1 MTPAS
6 DLQGNDPR
14 PMDFRF
20 LFLEPQGRL
29 APKPFGRGLVLLTG
43 GGMII
48 SVLTAVVSPGL
59 NVLQYALVFP
69 YICLFGKR
77 LHDAGLTAW
86 LWIAFLAGLGFLN
99 MFLSAMLLPVLSPEV
114 STALYRACQEAV
126 NNAVKY
132 SGADLLEVTL
142 SATPE
147 LSMVISDTGK
157 GFDAATVQRGKGM
170 ANIPQRCSRAGFTAV
185 CTSAP
190 GKGCTWRIRQ
200 QLPEQV
206 LSMPHHVERKGPVSH
221 AKH

>member
-43 GGMII
+43 AGMMI

-99 MFLSAMLLPVLSPEV
+99 MFLSAMLLPALSPGAFAIQVEV
-114 STALYRACQEAV
+114 QE
-126 NNAVKY
+126 
-132 SGADLLEVTL
+132 TMQ
-142 SATPE
+142 T
-147 LSMVISDTGK
+147 
-157 GFDAATVQRGKGM
+157 
-170 ANIPQRCSRAGFTAV
+170 AGFTAAFEELALRAEEYARL
-185 CTSAP
+185 SAVTTLAAFLISSAITGFAAFRLRSDP
-190 GKGCTWRIRQ
+190 KPNR
-200 QLPEQV
+200 
-206 LSMPHHVERKGPVSH
+206 HGPPTLGGP
-221 AKH
+221 AGTFN

>member
-43 GGMII
+43 AGMMI

-99 MFLSAMLLPVLSPEV
+99 MFLSAMLLPVLSPGAFAIQVEV
-114 STALYRACQEAV
+114 QE
-126 NNAVKY
+126 
-132 SGADLLEVTL
+132 TMQ
-142 SATPE
+142 T
-147 LSMVISDTGK
+147 
-157 GFDAATVQRGKGM
+157 
-170 ANIPQRCSRAGFTAV
+170 AGFTAAFEELALRAEEYARL
-185 CTSAP
+185 SAVTTLAAFLISSAITGFAAFRLRSDP
-190 GKGCTWRIRQ
+190 RPNR
-200 QLPEQV
+200 
-206 LSMPHHVERKGPVSH
+206 HGPPTLGGP
-221 AKH
+221 AGTFN

>member
-99 MFLSAMLLPVLSPEV
+99 MFLSAMLLPVLSPGAFAIQV
-114 STALYRACQEAV
+114 VCAPVGGDDAGGVPDLQRDHRLCRVPPALGPRTQPPRPADPRRPGRHVQLIPSQKAST
-126 NNAVKY
+126 
-132 SGADLLEVTL
+132 
-142 SATPE
+142 P
-147 LSMVISDTGK
+147 
-157 GFDAATVQRGKGM
+157 
-170 ANIPQRCSRAGFTAV
+170 
-185 CTSAP
+185 
-190 GKGCTWRIRQ
+190 
-200 QLPEQV
+200 
-206 LSMPHHVERKGPVSH
+206 
-221 AKH
+221 

>member
-43 GGMII
+43 AGMMI

-99 MFLSAMLLPVLSPEV
+99 MFLSAILLPVLSPGAFAIQVEV
-114 STALYRACQEAV
+114 QE
-126 NNAVKY
+126 
-132 SGADLLEVTL
+132 TMQ
-142 SATPE
+142 T
-147 LSMVISDTGK
+147 
-157 GFDAATVQRGKGM
+157 
-170 ANIPQRCSRAGFTAV
+170 AGFTAAFEDLALRAEEYARL
-185 CTSAP
+185 SAVTTLAAFLISSAIT
-190 GKGCTWRIRQ
+190 GFAAFRLRSD
-200 QLPEQV
+200 PE
-206 LSMPHHVERKGPVSH
+206 PNRHGPPTLGGP
-221 AKH
+221 AGTFN

>member
-43 GGMII
+43 AGMMI

-99 MFLSAMLLPVLSPEV
+99 MFLSAILLPVLSPGAFAIQVEV
-114 STALYRACQEAV
+114 QE
-126 NNAVKY
+126 
-132 SGADLLEVTL
+132 TMQ
-142 SATPE
+142 T
-147 LSMVISDTGK
+147 
-157 GFDAATVQRGKGM
+157 
-170 ANIPQRCSRAGFTAV
+170 AGFTEAFEELALRAEEYARLSAV
-185 CTSAP
+185 TTLAAFLISSAITGFAAFRLRSDP
-190 GKGCTWRIRQ
+190 KPNR
-200 QLPEQV
+200 
-206 LSMPHHVERKGPVSH
+206 HGPPTLGGP
-221 AKH
+221 AGTFN

>member
-14 PMDFRF
+14 RMDFRF

-43 GGMII
+43 AGMMI

-99 MFLSAMLLPVLSPEV
+99 MFLSAILLPVLSPGAFAIQVEV
-114 STALYRACQEAV
+114 QE
-126 NNAVKY
+126 
-132 SGADLLEVTL
+132 TMQ
-142 SATPE
+142 T
-147 LSMVISDTGK
+147 
-157 GFDAATVQRGKGM
+157 
-170 ANIPQRCSRAGFTAV
+170 AGFTAAFEELALRAEEYARL
-185 CTSAP
+185 SAVTTLAAFLISSAITGFAGFRLRSDP
-190 GKGCTWRIRQ
+190 KPNR
-200 QLPEQV
+200 
-206 LSMPHHVERKGPVSH
+206 HGPPTLGGP
-221 AKH
+221 AGTFN

>member
-43 GGMII
+43 GGIII

-99 MFLSAMLLPVLSPEV
+99 MFLSAMLLPVLSPGAFAIQVEV
-114 STALYRACQEAV
+114 QE
-126 NNAVKY
+126 
-132 SGADLLEVTL
+132 TMQ
-142 SATPE
+142 T
-147 LSMVISDTGK
+147 
-157 GFDAATVQRGKGM
+157 
-170 ANIPQRCSRAGFTAV
+170 AGFTAAFEELALRAEEYARL
-185 CTSAP
+185 SAVTTLAAFLISSAITGFAAFRLRSDP
-190 GKGCTWRIRQ
+190 GPNRHCPPTLG
-200 QLPEQV
+200 
-206 LSMPHHVERKGPVSH
+206 GP
-221 AKH
+221 AGTFN